1 MIGERVLNYKVESR
15 LGEGGIGAVYL
26 ATHTQL
32 GRPVAIKVLHP
43 ELSSNPEIRERFRQ
57 EATTLSALQH
67 INIITLYDYLEEER
81 GLFLILEYAPG
92 QSLDTFI
99 TQVSGPIPEEKT
111 LYFFG
116 QMLDGLAYAHQK
128 GVVHRDI
135 KPSNFIVTPQSEIKI
150 LDFGIAKIL
159 KEGQAKFTKTGT
171 QLGTVLY
178 MSPEQVQGKTVDK
191 RTDIYSLGIT
201 LFEML
206 TGRCPYDGNAL
217 TEFQVYE
224 KILNEPL
231 PRMQDFYPRIGTH
244 LQALVDK
251 ATAKR
256 PEDRFQSCEEFKSAL
271 LSLKGVS
278 PSMPQVAQTLFPTA
292 TTPPAPPT
300 KPTPAKAKTGSE
312 AERRRHR
319 NNLVLYSML
328 SVLLLFSVWFIVQ
341 ELDLLGPGKG
351 EGAGN
356 DASVGK
362 VRDENLQVDDFEEEY
377 TDEEDAEKSKTPED
391 ILMDSLEAEKS
402 RIEAFIK
409 LLRKDRESVL
419 LKDLLVDGQFESDDF
434 GEFVIQVTVAN
445 RRTDARFEEIVVD
458 IRYFDD
464 SDKELK
470 AREQALEPLDP
481 EKSLTFRVRED
492 VEANK
497 FTVKLQKAKVID
509 LEPSATLD
517 SLNTELGLVKERLE
531 KLEREI
537 IETEE

>member
-1 MIGERVLNYKVESR
+1 MIGERILNYKIESR

-43 ELSSNPEIRERFRQ
+43 ELSNNPEIRERFRQ

-67 INIITLYDYLEEER
+67 VNIITLYDYLEEER

-92 QSLDTFI
+92 QSLDAFI
-99 TQVSGPIPEEKT
+99 TQVSGPIPEEKA

-116 QMLDGLAYAHQK
+116 QILDGLAYAHQK

-159 KEGQAKFTKTGT
+159 KEGRAQFTKTGT

-191 RTDIYSLGIT
+191 RTDIYSLGLT

-231 PRMQDFYPRIGTH
+231 PRMQAFYPSVGAH

-256 PEDRFQSCEEFKSAL
+256 PEDRFQSCEAFKSAL
-271 LSLKGVS
+271 LALKGATPS
-278 PSMPQVAQTLFPTA
+278 PLPVAQTVFPTG
-292 TTPPAPPT
+292 TPSPST
-300 KPTPAKAKTGSE
+300 KPEPAKVKTGSQ
-312 AERRRHR
+312 AERRRQR

-341 ELDLLGPGKG
+341 ELDLLGTGKG

-356 DASVGK
+356 DGSVGK
-362 VRDENLQVDDFEEEY
+362 IRDENLQVDDFEDEFTE
-377 TDEEDAEKSKTPED
+377 EEDTEKSKTPED
-391 ILMDSLEAEKS
+391 ILMDSLEAQKG

-409 LLRKDRESVL
+409 LLKKDRESVL

-445 RRTDARFEEIVVD
+445 RRSDARFEEIVVD

-492 VEANK
+492 VEASK

-509 LEPSATLD
+509 LEPSSTLD
-517 SLNTELGLVKERLE
+517 SLNTELDLVKERLE

-537 IETEE
+537 TETEE